1 MTKRTKKVSSLS
13 EGTVHDYLKALSKQ
27 LSEGVY
33 TKTPSKV
40 FVSNVLGM
48 RYLSDAHYSDIA
60 MVHKEAMSK
69 INKLVASY
77 MVHRVDDSMFENE
90 EMFLKVLE
98 DFSTVCLLSSHI
110 HIAYPSGCANMLYS
124 SMAEYVDK
132 VKDRVVKKLSR
143 LTNTKVSR
151 YELNRHASKIP
162 MIVVAT
168 QQPKNDLEEGIDY
181 IRADIGGYAFYI
193 LAEPP
198 KYRYI

>member
-1 MTKRTKKVSSLS
+1 MTKKVSNLS

-48 RYLSDAHYSDIA
+48 GYLSDARYSDIA

-69 INKLVASY
+69 INKLIASY
-77 MVHRVDDSMFENE
+77 MVNRVDDSMFENE

-162 MIVVAT
+162 LIVISI
-168 QQPKNDLEEGIDY
+168 QQPKGDLEEGIDY
-181 IRADIGGYAFYI
+181 IRAKVGGYTFYI